1 VQKATFEIAG
11 MSCGHCVKAVD
22 RALQQTPGVTVEQVA
37 VGSATVAF
45 DAQQTSAPAIAQ
57 AIDDAGNQ
65 VLATR

>member
-1 VQKATFEIAG
+1 MQKATFEIAG

-22 RALQQTPGVTVEQVA
+22 QALRQTVGVTVEQVA

-45 DAQQTSAPAIAQ
+45 DARQTSAQAIAQ
-57 AIDDAGNQ
+57 AIDDAGYQ